1 MQKKLLKNGKNIFPN
16 NLKITKKFNIGII
29 GSGKMAEK
37 YMEVVK
43 SFNHKIY
50 VIISLSKNPN
60 AKKLAIKY
68 NSKLYFSYEDTQKI
82 KNKVDAWIICSKWEE
97 LGYALKKFI
106 KYKKP
111 ILIEKSIP
119 MSANSLSKFFSKNNN
134 NKSKVYLAYNRNYFD
149 YIFFLISK
157 ISTNNSIKYIDARFY
172 DPYSKIIKSK
182 GKPIK
187 KYLTYYITSHWVVFI
202 LKILNLLNVKILK
215 VEKKKLFTKNK
226 INSTLLMFKLN
237 FKKKNFFL
245 NFLNAPDVPKNH
257 SIDFYLEK
265 GHIKISPI
273 EKIAFYKN
281 LKIKKIDSQNVYLPD
296 VKYTKVDNKYKSG
309 LRSLYFSFI
318 EEYFFNKKSV
328 LKTNQKDLI
337 NAYKI
342 CELLN

>member
-16 NLKITKKFNIGII
+16 NLKIKKKFNIGII
-29 GSGKMAEK
+29 GSGKMAQS
-37 YMEVVK
+37 YMEVIK
-43 SFNHKIY
+43 SFNHKVY
-50 VIISLSKNPN
+50 AIISLSKNPN
-60 AKKLAIKY
+60 AKILATKY
-68 NSKLYFSYEDTQKI
+68 NSKLYSNYEDIEKI
-82 KNKVDAWIICSKWEE
+82 RNKVDAWIICSKWEE
-97 LGYALKKFI
+97 LGSALKKFI

-119 MSANSLSKFFSKNNN
+119 MSSDNLTKFFSKNDNK
-134 NKSKVYLAYNRNYFD
+134 KSKVNFAYNRNYFD

-157 ISTNNSIKYIDARFY
+157 IKTNNSIKYIDARFY

-182 GKPIK
+182 GNSIK

-202 LKILNLLNVKILK
+202 LKILNLLNINILK

-226 INSTLLMFKLN
+226 FNSILLTFKLR
-237 FKKKNFFL
+237 FKKKIIFL

-257 SIDFYLEK
+257 TIDFYLEN

-273 EKIAFYKN
+273 EMFAIYKN
-281 LKIKKIDSQNVYLPD
+281 LKVKKIASQNVYLPN
-296 VKYTKVDNKYKSG
+296 VKFIKVDKKYKPG
-309 LRSLYFSFI
+309 LRFLYFSFI
-318 EEYFFNKKSV
+318 EENFFNKKSV

-337 NAYKI
+337 SAYKI